1 MTSYAFLGSGQLQL
15 NKHFAKLT
23 ALDQDPGIRTID
35 TTNAICVNM
44 DVRFFNYKLGLIK
57 ATNNVDISTT
67 NTKYDVTKDCFP
79 TKNAVSGEWEFPADP
94 YSATNTST
102 FTITPTEFVS
112 NIVSSNQFTNLGKFD
127 EIYLKFQ
134 ERVNQY
140 FNWSAGFST
149 LFAQGDNYTFTA
161 TTGDVDDTTK
171 KLTNQGMYNLLTST
185 TPATLPDDQNYIE
198 TVTNSLQVID
208 VNTSLRN
215 VVDKNQFNNRTSKV
229 PINSVFNG
237 TVSGLNITGITI
249 TSGAIAIGQV
259 LSGTG
264 ITAGTSIT
272 SITTT
277 GGVITSVAIDKS
289 HATATTTTITGIMAK
304 HRCGSDNGELM
315 NESGTVVIATTTS
328 FGVWDGFI
336 HGDYIYFPE
345 GISCNVKLTI
355 NEAVTNPLNFVN
367 QAIVSGVIQSHTSLS
382 VTSTNTQLP
391 NTFTTNEGLVTYNV
405 VAPLLI
411 RLVDVKD
418 TAPAVDAT
426 ITRDTLIPADGWGT
440 ALATSTTSYS
450 LANKSAF

>member
-57 ATNNVDISTT
+57 ATNNVDIS

-79 TKNAVSGEWEFPADP
+79 TKNAVSGLWEFPADP
-94 YSATNTST
+94 YSETNTST

-112 NIVSSNQFTNLGKFD
+112 NIVSANQFTNLGKFN

-161 TTGDVDDTTK
+161 TTGDVDATTK
-171 KLTNQGMYNLLTST
+171 KLTNQGMYNLLTTT
-185 TPATLPDDQNYIE
+185 TPTTLPDDQNYIE

-229 PINSVFNG
+229 PINSVFEG
-237 TVSGLNITGITI
+237 IVSGTSITGITI
-249 TSGAIAIGQV
+249 TSGVIAIGQV

-264 ITAGTSIT
+264 ITTGTSIT
-272 SITTT
+272 SITTN
-277 GGVITSVAIDKS
+277 GSGVITSVSIDTT
-289 HATATTTTITGIMAK
+289 HTVATTTTITGAIPK
-304 HRCGSDNGELM
+304 YQRGSDDGELV
-315 NESGTVVIATTTS
+315 NASGTVIATTTS

-336 HGDYIYFPE
+336 QGDYIYFPE

-367 QAIVSGVIQSHTSLS
+367 QAVVSGVIDGTAT
-382 VTSTNTQLP
+382 TSTLMTKTQLP
-391 NTFTTNEGLVTYNV
+391 NTFTSDTNLVTYNV

-418 TAPAVDAT
+418 TASGVDAT
-426 ITRDTLIPADGWGT
+426 ITRDTLISADGWGT
-440 ALATSTTSYS
+440 TLATSATSYS
-450 LANKSAF
+450 LANKSTF